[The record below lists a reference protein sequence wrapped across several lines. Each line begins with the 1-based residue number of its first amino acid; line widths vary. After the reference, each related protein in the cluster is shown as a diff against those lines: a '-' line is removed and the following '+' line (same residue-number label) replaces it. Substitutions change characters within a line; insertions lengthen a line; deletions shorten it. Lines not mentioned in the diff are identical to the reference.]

1 MSGHGPIISLLEQV
15 GLTLR
20 QLTAADLALLLF
32 TATNSVRV
40 FAYLPQ
46 IRSVARD
53 RNGASAVSLATWGMF
68 TVSHLSTMAYGLL
81 VVSDAKM
88 AAIFGVNALCSIVIV
103 ALTLHKRAQGPARL
117 TGIEEWRL
125 RSAGLARG

>member
-1 MSGHGPIISLLEQV
+1 MSDHGPVITLLEQA
-15 GLTLR
+15 GLALR
-20 QLTAADLALLLF
+20 QLTLADVALLAF

-46 IRSVARD
+46 ITSVARD
-53 RNGASAVSLATWGMF
+53 RNGASAVSLSTWAMF

-88 AAIFGVNALCSIVIV
+88 AAIFGVNALCSVVIV
-103 ALTLHKRAQGPARL
+103 ALTLHKRAQGPVRL
-117 TGIEEWRL
+117 SGIEEWRR
-125 RSAGLARG
+125 RSAGLV

>member
-1 MSGHGPIISLLEQV
+1 MSDHGPVIVLLEQT
-15 GLTLR
+15 GLALR
-20 QLTAADLALLLF
+20 QLTVANVALLAF

-46 IRSVARD
+46 ITSIARD
-53 RNGASAVSLATWGMF
+53 RRGASAVSLTTWAMF

-81 VVSDAKM
+81 VVSDGKM
-88 AAIFGVNALCSIVIV
+88 AAIFGVNALCSVAIV
-103 ALTLHKRAQGPARL
+103 ALTALKRAQGPARL

-125 RSAGLARG
+125 RNAGLARG